1 MREKLAWAFV
11 DWGVLFARAMHH
23 CLVSSVVDILVWKHA
38 RVKVADPAED
48 WGFPSLA
55 SRAIGIHE
63 GAYVS

>member
-1 MREKLAWAFV
+1 M
-11 DWGVLFARAMHH
+11 DWGVLFARAIHH
-23 CLVSSVVDILVWKHA
+23 CLVSSVVDIFVWQHT

-48 WGFPSLA
+48 WVFPSWA